1 MINIIFGSNFLLGGI
16 VLLCMILF
24 YLLRFVRP
32 SVARDEDI
40 FFTAIGFLYGCIM
53 IIHGWRL
60 DPILI
65 FSQVLLVGT
74 LLTCGWENIRL
85 RGFIVYQSEQ
95 KN

>member
-1 MINIIFGSNFLLGGI
+1 MVNIIFGSNFLLGGLM
-16 VLLCMILF
+16 LLSMILF
-24 YLLRFVRP
+24 YLLRFVKP
-32 SVARDEDI
+32 SIARDEDI
-40 FFTAIGFLYGCIM
+40 FFTAMGVLYGCII

-74 LLTCGWENIRL
+74 VLACGWENIRL
-85 RGFIVYQSEQ
+85 RGFIIYQSEQ